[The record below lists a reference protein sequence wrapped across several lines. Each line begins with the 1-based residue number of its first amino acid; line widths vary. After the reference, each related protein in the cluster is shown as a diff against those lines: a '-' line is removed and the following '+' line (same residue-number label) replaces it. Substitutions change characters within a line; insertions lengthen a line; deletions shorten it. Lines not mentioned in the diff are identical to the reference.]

1 MRGSTRFIAS
11 IAAGGLVA
19 GGAVALSHTASP
31 AKTTKTAVSSTV
43 GAASNAAMQRLV
55 DESDQLHAAVDA
67 AQAQLAQLSAVPTT
81 AAGTV
86 DKAAFLA
93 QAQQLAAAKAALAAA
108 EQQLAA
114 DDVLLANLR
123 TASGHGAT
131 TTSKTAPVVTT
142 RVSTAPALAP
152 VAQPTRPPVVAPVQN
167 PTPTYRP
174 PSPTPTSKPSSTRT
188 ATRTPTPS
196 PTGTRSPQPTPTNG
210 GGDA

>member
-1 MRGSTRFIAS
+1 MRGSTRFIAT

-19 GGAVALSHTASP
+19 GGAVALSQTASP

-43 GAASNAAMQRLV
+43 GAASNSAMQRLI

-93 QAQQLAAAKAALAAA
+93 QAQQLAAARAALAAA

-114 DDVLLANLR
+114 DEALLASVR
-123 TASGHGAT
+123 ASTGHGAT
-131 TTSKTAPVVTT
+131 TSNTAPVVTT
-142 RVSTAPALAP
+142 RTSTAAAP
-152 VAQPTRPPVVAPVQN
+152 VAQPTPPPVVAPVPNPQPTYRT
-167 PTPTYRP
+167 PTPT
-174 PSPTPTSKPSSTRT
+174 PTPSYTRT
-188 ATRTPTPS
+188 ATRTPTPT
-196 PTGTRSPQPTPTNG
+196 PTGTGSPQPTPTDW